1 MFHMNKLITVLVIE
15 DNPGDAR
22 LVQEVLNEEG
32 GGRFQILFADRM
44 STGLETLSR
53 GDVDLVLLDLSLP
66 DCQGLD
72 ALTLT
77 HSKAPKVPI
86 VLMTGLDDDDL
97 SVRAMRLG
105 AQDYLVKGQSGGR
118 VLVRSIRYALERKR
132 VERLMRVQLAT
143 TRALAESAG
152 LDDAAPE
159 FLRILCEG
167 LGWDAGTMFLRDD
180 RDGRMRCATFWH
192 APKVTL
198 AEFEKATR
206 AHAARRGEDHVGRV
220 WQKGKLSWIAD
231 LSKAESFSRAA
242 AALKEGLGSALAFPL
257 RSGSEIVGVIEF
269 VGRSM
274 STPDESVLESLAGV
288 AGQVGQFV
296 QRKQGEA
303 ALKAIEERFRSVV
316 DSAND
321 GIVIADHK
329 GTILTWNRGAEAIFG
344 YTAAEVVGQPVGL
357 LLPER
362 YREPQKEG
370 LTRYMKTGESRVV
383 GRTVELEGLR
393 KSGEEFP
400 VALSL
405 SSWKSGEETYF
416 GGIIAD
422 ISERQKV
429 DRIKSEFIST
439 VSHELRTPLTSILG
453 SLGLVMSGAAGPLPA
468 QAKSLIEIAHKNS
481 ERLVRL
487 INDILDVE
495 KIESGKMD
503 FQLKPT
509 RLMPVVAAA
518 IEANRAYAEKFS
530 VSIQLESGLPEAVVE
545 ADADRLTQVLTNLL
559 SNSAKFSPK
568 GQVVT
573 VSVQRKGPMF
583 RVSVADKGSG
593 IPEEFRQHIFDKF
606 AQADTSD
613 TRQKGGTGLGLSISK
628 AIIERMGGRM
638 GFETAVNAG
647 TTFFFELAEV
657 NRKPSGDTSANL
669 RLKPRV
675 LVCEGQAE
683 AAGQLALMLGQAGI
697 ETDLARDAVHAR
709 SQLALHRYQALTL
722 DLQLPGSGG
731 IAFLRELR
739 NKEATRDMP
748 VILLSVAPESAQGQ
762 LEGSAVKM
770 VDVLP
775 LPVDRDRL
783 LKTIKRAVSDPRVST
798 PNILHVE
805 DDEDTQKV
813 VEMILKSVATVT
825 RVRNLRDAREQL
837 GRRTFDLVLLD
848 PGLPDGAGLD
858 LIGELKDPEGRSVP
872 VVVFSADEF
881 GEELS
886 KRVSA
891 ALVKTRTSNSDLV
904 ATIRSVLN
912 QRGPPP
918 AG

>member
-1 MFHMNKLITVLVIE
+1 MTKPITVLIIE

-22 LVQEVLNEEG
+22 LLKETLVEEG
-32 GGRFQILFADRM
+32 GGRFQLLFADRM
-44 STGLETLSR
+44 SVGLEKL
-53 GDVDLVLLDLSLP
+53 DHEEIDLVLLDLSLP

-77 HSKAPKVPI
+77 HSKAPKVPV
-86 VLMTGLDDDDL
+86 VLMTGLDDEDL
-97 SVRAMRLG
+97 AVRAMRLG
-105 AQDYLVKGQSGGR
+105 AQDYLVKGQSEGR
-118 VLVRSIRYALERKR
+118 VIVRAIRYALERKR
-132 VERLMRVQLAT
+132 VERLMRAQLAT

-159 FLRILCEG
+159 ILRILCEG
-167 LGWDAGTMFLRDD
+167 LGWDAGAMFLRDD
-180 RDGRMRCATFWH
+180 RDGMMHCATFWH
-192 APKVTL
+192 APKVTV

-206 AHAARRGEDHVGRV
+206 EHVARRGEDLIGRT
-220 WQKGKLSWIAD
+220 WQKGKLNWIAE
-231 LSKAESFSRAA
+231 LEKVEQYKRQAP
-242 AALKEGLGSALAFPL
+242 ALKEGLKSALAFAL

-269 VGRSM
+269 VGRSIAQ
-274 STPDESVLESLAGV
+274 PDESVLESLAGV

-296 QRKQGEA
+296 QRKQGEE
-303 ALKAIEERFRSVV
+303 ALKAIEQRFRSVV

-321 GIVIADHK
+321 GIVIADSK
-329 GTILTWNRGAEAIFG
+329 GTILTWNRGAESIFG
-344 YTAAEVVGQPVGL
+344 YTAAEVVGQGVSM

-362 YREPQKEG
+362 YRAPQKEG
-370 LTRYMKTGESRVV
+370 LEKYHKTGESRVV
-383 GRTVELEGLR
+383 GRSVELEGLR

-400 VALSL
+400 VAISL
-405 SSWKSGEETYF
+405 SSWKSGNDTFF
-416 GGIIAD
+416 GGIISD
-422 ISERQKV
+422 ITERLKV

-453 SLGLVMSGAAGPLPA
+453 SLSLVTGGTAGALPP
-468 QAKSLIEIAHKNS
+468 QARSLVEIAHKNS

-503 FQLKPT
+503 FELKPM
-509 RLMPVVAAA
+509 RLMPVVAGA
-518 IEANRAYAEKFS
+518 IEANRPYAEKFY
-530 VSIQLESGLPEAVVE
+530 VSIQLESGLPEVIVD

-559 SNSAKFSPK
+559 SNAAKFSPK

-573 VSVQRKGPMF
+573 VSVQRKGPMI
-583 RVSVADKGSG
+583 RVSVADKGPG
-593 IPEEFRQHIFDKF
+593 IPEEFRQNIFNKF

-628 AIIERMGGRM
+628 ALIERMGGRL

-647 TTFFFELAEV
+647 STFHFELPEGH
-657 NRKPSGDTSANL
+657 RQPTGDTTARL

-675 LVCEGQAE
+675 LVCEGQADS
-683 AAGQLALMLGQAGI
+683 AGQLALILSQAGI
-697 ETDLARDAVHAR
+697 ETDLARDVVHAR

-722 DLQLPGSGG
+722 DLHLPGAGG
-731 IAFLRELR
+731 IAFLKEIRS
-739 NKEATRDMP
+739 KEASRDLP
-748 VILLSVAPESAQGQ
+748 IILVSLTPETAQGQ
-762 LEGSAVKM
+762 LEGSAVKV
-770 VDVLP
+770 VDI
-775 LPVDRDRL
+775 LPVPVDKDRL
-783 LKTIKRAVSDPRVST
+783 LKAIKQAVSDPRVST
-798 PNILHVE
+798 PRILHVE

-813 VEMILKSVATVT
+813 VEMILKNVAQVT

-837 GRRTFDLVLLD
+837 GRQPFDLVLLD

-858 LIGELKDPEGRSVP
+858 LIGELKDPDGKSVP

-891 ALVKTRTSNSDLV
+891 ALVKTRTSNSELV

-918 AG
+918 VGKP

>member
-1 MFHMNKLITVLVIE
+1 MSKLITVLLIE

-22 LVQEVLNEEG
+22 LLKEVLTDEG
-32 GGRFQILFADRM
+32 GGRFQLLLADRM
-44 STGLETLSR
+44 STGLDILDREN
-53 GDVDLVLLDLSLP
+53 VDLVLLDLSLP

-77 HSKAPKVPI
+77 HSKAPKIPI
-86 VLMTGLDDDDL
+86 VLMTGLDDEDL

-105 AQDYLVKGQSGGR
+105 AQDYLVKGQSEGR

-159 FLRILCEG
+159 FLRILCDG
-167 LGWDAGTMFLRDD
+167 LGWDAGAMFLRDD
-180 RDGRMRCATFWH
+180 RDGKMRCATFWH
-192 APKVTL
+192 APRLTL

-206 AHAARRGEDHVGRV
+206 EHVAGRGEDLVGRV
-220 WQKGKLSWIAD
+220 WQKGKLNWIAD
-231 LSKAESFSRAA
+231 LEKVEQFQRAG
-242 AALKEGLGSALAFPL
+242 AALKDGLKSALAFPL

-274 STPDESVLESLAGV
+274 TQPDESTYETLAGV

-296 QRKQGEA
+296 QRKQGEM
-303 ALKAIEERFRSVV
+303 ALKAIEDRFRSVV

-321 GIVIADHK
+321 GIIIADHK
-329 GTILTWNRGAEAIFG
+329 GTILTWNRGAEAVFG
-344 YTAAEVVGQPVGL
+344 YTAAEVVGKPVAM

-362 YREPQKEG
+362 YRDPQKQG
-370 LTRYMKTGESRVV
+370 LTQYLETGASSVV

-405 SSWKSGEETYF
+405 SSWKSGDETFF
-416 GGIIAD
+416 GGIVAD
-422 ISERQKV
+422 ITERQKV
-429 DRIKSEFIST
+429 DRVKSDFIST

-453 SLGLVMSGAAGPLPA
+453 SLGLVTGGTAGVLPP
-468 QAKSLIEIAHKNS
+468 QAKSLVEIAHKNS

-503 FQLKPT
+503 FQLKPV

-518 IEANRAYAEKFS
+518 IESNRAYAEKFG
-530 VSIQLESGLPEAVVE
+530 VSLQLESGLPEAVVD

-559 SNSAKFSPK
+559 SNGAKFSPK

-573 VSVQRKGPMF
+573 VSVVRKGPSI
-583 RVSVADKGSG
+583 RVSVADKGPG
-593 IPEEFRQHIFDKF
+593 IPEEFRPNIFNKF

-628 AIIERMGGRM
+628 ALIERMGGRL
-638 GFETAVNAG
+638 GFETALNAG
-647 TTFFFELAEV
+647 STFFFDLPEV
-657 NRKPSGDTSANL
+657 HRKPSGDTSANL
-669 RLKPRV
+669 RLRPRV

-722 DLQLPGSGG
+722 DLQLPGAGG

-739 NKEATRDMP
+739 EKEASRDLP
-748 VILLSVAPESAQGQ
+748 VILLSVTPETAQGQ
-762 LEGSAVKM
+762 LEGSAVKV

-775 LPVDRDRL
+775 MPVDKERL
-783 LKTIKRAVSDPRVST
+783 LKTVRQAVSDARVST
-798 PNILHVE
+798 PRILHVE

-813 VEMILKSVATVT
+813 VEMILKNVATVT
-825 RVRNLRDAREQL
+825 RVRNLHDAREQL
-837 GRRTFDLVLLD
+837 GRQPYDLVLLD

-858 LIGELKDPEGRSVP
+858 LIAELKDPEGRSVP
-872 VVVFSADEF
+872 VVVFSADEY

-886 KRVSA
+886 RRVSA
-891 ALVKTRTSNSDLV
+891 ALVKTRTSNSELV

-918 AG
+918 NL